1 MIRLLFWAIAIY
13 LAVML
18 FALAVFAVVS
28 VVVLVVAIRL
38 IVWACHSFY
47 RWANRPRALPARTE
61 LWPAPYAPR
70 PTADHLLRAEVAQ
83 IIELRGEGR
92 FIAEL
97 DEKLGN
103 PPDLEYVPTPY
114 RHDERHRPTRTTRW

>member
-1 MIRLLFWAIAIY
+1 MVRLLFWGLAIY
-13 LAVML
+13 IAVMM
-18 FALAVFAVVS
+18 FALVVFAVLS

-38 IVWACHSFY
+38 IVWACQSFY
-47 RWANRPRALPARTE
+47 RWANRPRALPTRPGFVT
-61 LWPAPYAPR
+61 APYAPR
-70 PTADHLLRAEVAQ
+70 PTPEQLLRAEVAQ

-103 PPDLEYVPTPY
+103 PPDPAYVPTPY
-114 RHDERHRPTRTTRW
+114 WPDTPYRATRRSR